1 MLKWIL
7 AYFGFQL
14 ILFVILLLVARKKD
28 RRLHLEQAEEV
39 PDGCIPT
46 REISRDPSTGQI
58 VTVYYDPATGKRY
71 YRQEAAESKRGTLS
85 FHLRK

>member
-14 ILFVILLLVARKKD
+14 MLFLILLLVARKKD

-71 YRQEAAESKRGTLS
+71 YRQETAESNRGTLS